1 DAFPTRRSS
10 DLMVRA
16 GGFAAAAVPVAM
28 GAVYVV
34 IMLTVVKP
42 LMHKVGSVYA
52 SKEIF
57 NKRVVGLILL
67 VLVGSSYVAEVIGI
81 HALFAAFLGGV
92 AMPHY
97 LSFHKTITEKFVVIS
112 LVLFLPV
119 LVIFAN
125 LRTELAF

>member
-1 DAFPTRRSS
+1 LVVA
-10 DLMVRA
+10 MVRA

-34 IMLTVVKP
+34 IMLTVVEP
-42 LMHKVGSVYA
+42 LMHKEGAGYA

-81 HALFAAFLGGV
+81 HALFGAFLGGV
-92 AMPHY
+92 AMPHNV
-97 LSFHKTITEKFVVIS
+97 SVKKIITGKLEDISQAMLIPGFV
-112 LVLFLPV
+112 
-119 LVIFAN
+119 
-125 LRTELAF
+125 